1 MSSWKLGCREAW
13 AGVCRT
19 PSVPSRASPSHSEL
33 GVAILPERSGSAGRV
48 SEAGRSIRG
57 RGGDPYLWAWL
68 GLHPGHKDSPLEP
81 RDAGGEDRAT
91 EQGGSLAPRRAA
103 YVSYRHGLL
112 QAGGLP
118 PPAERGWG
126 PGGAGP
132 FSRPRETCPCSPDG
146 DRGQALWGLWSLPTG
161 AGSPLT
167 TPTTVYHCP
176 LSKSADPGRG
186 HEATFALCGFGPGGG
201 GTLGPR

>member
-1 MSSWKLGCREAW
+1 MCRVCVCVCVCVCARACARAHSQHGGSPVSRGSLALLSPGAGAWGALGVRLLLPIQPSFPSAPHRACHTLGTRQGALTLSSWKLGCREAW

-57 RGGDPYLWAWL
+57 REGDPYLWAWL

-118 PPAERGWG
+118 PPAE
-126 PGGAGP
+126 
-132 FSRPRETCPCSPDG
+132 
-146 DRGQALWGLWSLPTG
+146 
-161 AGSPLT
+161 
-167 TPTTVYHCP
+167 
-176 LSKSADPGRG
+176 
-186 HEATFALCGFGPGGG
+186 
-201 GTLGPR
+201 